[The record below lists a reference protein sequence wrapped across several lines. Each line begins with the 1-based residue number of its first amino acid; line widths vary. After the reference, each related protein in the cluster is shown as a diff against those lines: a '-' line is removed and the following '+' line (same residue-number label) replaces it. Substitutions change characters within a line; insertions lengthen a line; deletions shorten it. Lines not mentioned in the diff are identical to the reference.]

1 MSEDIVPS
9 EHSRTSSNEEGGP
22 SSATSSVRSSEGT
35 SLARSGAASVTSYH
49 SIDAA
54 SSHVGTGPVRYVMSG
69 IKPSLSYFEVC
80 VQLNS

>member
-22 SSATSSVRSSEGT
+22 CSSATSSIRSSEGT
-35 SLARSGAASVTSYH
+35 SLARSGAASVTSYQ
-49 SIDAA
+49 SIGAA
-54 SSHVGTGPVRYVMSG
+54 NSHVGTGPVRYVMSG

-80 VQLNS
+80 V